1 MRKHRRNIL
10 RTIGTAALCAAF
22 ILPAAIPAN
31 ASARANASIRE
42 NVSVRSNALVRA
54 NASIRTEAGSI
65 QIQNLSSRAEGLT
78 RDGRDLTRIQIS
90 VGDGQETP
98 VFRAGEK
105 AQLQI
110 SVKNSGNTDA
120 QNVRIAPVIQNEADW
135 PFELDKLNYGLELG
149 TLEAGKQADAVWGAD
164 NDMLTVKDEVTG
176 KAYKLSFRITYDD
189 GERAY
194 ETERY
199 VFVKTTAKDKPDEEK
214 PSGGKPSDPGASSG
228 EPSGRGD
235 SGQSPAAPDGTGA
248 DTGLT
253 SGGFYN
259 SEPIITGGGS
269 AGTNG
274 SVPRVIV
281 TGFSTEPGE
290 VRAGSDFKLV
300 VHLKNT
306 SSHTG
311 VSNMLF
317 DFQAPSSGTEA
328 AAEAPAFLPSSGS
341 SSIYLES
348 IPAGGTRDIAID
360 LNARADLVQKPYSIS
375 MSMKYED
382 GSATQY
388 EAQSSLA
395 IPVKQEARFEFSKI
409 QIAPDTISV
418 GEEANI
424 SCSLY
429 NLGRV
434 KMYNVKARFEG
445 KMIESQ
451 EQFIGNLDA
460 GATGTI
466 DSIVTAKK
474 ETKGGEDCKLILTY
488 EDDAGNVS
496 TAEQKF
502 TMTVLQETV
511 PADMGM
517 LTEEI
522 PEEGGAPVGLIAA
535 VILISAAGITG
546 AAIFIK
552 SSKGKLREAE
562 EEELF
567 DEVERLTEDE
577 H

>member
-1 MRKHRRNIL
+1 MTKHRRNIL
-10 RTIGTAALCAAF
+10 KRIGAAVLCAAF
-22 ILPAAIPAN
+22 VLPVAIPVEAY
-31 ASARANASIRE
+31 ARAAAGP
-42 NVSVRSNALVRA
+42 VR
-54 NASIRTEAGSI
+54 T
-65 QIQNLSSRAEGLT
+65 QNLSVRAESLAQDT
-78 RDGRDLTRIQIS
+78 RDLARIQIS
-90 VGDGQETP
+90 VGEGQETP

-105 AQLQI
+105 ARLQI
-110 SVKNSGNTDA
+110 SVKNSGNINA
-120 QNVRIAPVIQNEADW
+120 RNVRIAPVIQNEADW
-135 PFELDKLNYGLELG
+135 PFELNKLNYELELG
-149 TLEAGKQADAVWGAD
+149 TLEAGKQTDALWGAD
-164 NDMLTVKDEVTG
+164 NDMLTVKSDVTG
-176 KAYKLSFRITYDD
+176 KSYRLTFRITYDD
-189 GERAY
+189 GEKAY
-194 ETERY
+194 ETEKY
-199 VFVKTTAKDKPDEEK
+199 VFVKTTANDKPAGEQ
-214 PSGGKPSDPGASSG
+214 PSGGNPSDPGASSG
-228 EPSGRGD
+228 TGNP
-235 SGQSPAAPDGTGA
+235 GQSASGGQMSDGTGTDA
-248 DTGLT
+248 ALPA
-253 SGGFYN
+253 GGFYN
-259 SEPIITGGGS
+259 GEPVVSGGGAS
-269 AGTNG
+269 ESNG

-300 VHLKNT
+300 VHLRNT
-306 SSHTG
+306 SSRTG

-348 IPAGGTRDIAID
+348 IPAGGTRDISID

-382 GSATQY
+382 GNATQY

-395 IPVKQEARFEFSKI
+395 IPVRQEARFEFSKI
-409 QIAPDTISV
+409 QIAPDTVSV
-418 GEEANI
+418 GEEVNI

-445 KMIESQ
+445 AMIDSQ

-474 ETKGGEDCKLILTY
+474 ATEGGEDCKLILTY

-502 TMTVLQETV
+502 TMTVLEEMMPT
-511 PADMGM
+511 DMDM
-517 LTEEI
+517 MYEDI
-522 PEEGGAPVGLIAA
+522 PEEGGLPAGLIAA
-535 VILISAAGITG
+535 VIVIAAAGITG
-546 AAIFIK
+546 AVLLIK
-552 SSKGKLREAE
+552 RRKKKLREAE